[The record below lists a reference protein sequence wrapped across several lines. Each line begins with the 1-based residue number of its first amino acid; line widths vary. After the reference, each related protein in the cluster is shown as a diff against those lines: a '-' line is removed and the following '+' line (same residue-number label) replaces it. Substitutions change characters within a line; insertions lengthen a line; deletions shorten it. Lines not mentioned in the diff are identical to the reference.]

1 MFFKR
6 MMKYKIKISF
16 MTYFKLVNEKIMILL
31 LKMLDYYK
39 IIKMLNLKVLMA
51 NPFENIEALIF
62 QTFFAK
68 KLIWAIYIE
77 LRRIL

>member
-1 MFFKR
+1 
-6 MMKYKIKISF
+6 
-16 MTYFKLVNEKIMILL
+16 MTYFKLVNGKIILL

-62 QTFFAK
+62 QTFFLQK
-68 KLIWAIYIE
+68 SLFGEFKLS
-77 LRRIL
+77 